1 MGELTKQDG
10 ILQLTPSG
18 SAQDCTKYGN
28 AFRICFTDPLQG
40 KNMADYIYTTLGKKK
55 IAIMYD
61 VAEDYSK
68 GITDAFEARYKE
80 LGGTVVAKESL
91 GNEQDYNT
99 QLTKIKA
106 TDAEA
111 VFVPAYYQ
119 KVSYVLKQSKQAGI
133 TLPYFGTARR

>member
-1 MGELTKQDG
+1 MLGATTSGATIALGELTKQDG

-40 KNMADYIYTTLGKKK
+40 KNMADYIYTTLSKKK

-68 GITDAFEARYKE
+68 GVTDAFEARYKE
-80 LGGTVVAKESL
+80 LGSTVVAR
-91 GNEQDYNT
+91 
-99 QLTKIKA
+99 
-106 TDAEA
+106 
-111 VFVPAYYQ
+111 VF
-119 KVSYVLKQSKQAGI
+119 G
-133 TLPYFGTARR
+133 